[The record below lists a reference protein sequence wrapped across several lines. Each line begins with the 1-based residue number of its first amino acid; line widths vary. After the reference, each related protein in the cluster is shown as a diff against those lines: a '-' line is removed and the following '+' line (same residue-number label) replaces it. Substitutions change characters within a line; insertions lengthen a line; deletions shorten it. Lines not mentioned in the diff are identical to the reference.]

1 KIHNHLNADMVVL
14 GSYLAMGKE
23 SDGKI
28 RIDVQL
34 QDTRA
39 GETIAA
45 ISRDGKES
53 DLANLVTQSSNSL
66 RQNLRIGELSA
77 GDVHEVFA
85 SVPANP
91 DAARLYAEGLAKLQ
105 VFDALAARD
114 LLEKAIAADPSHAL
128 SHSALAQS
136 WAALGYDAKAQQEA
150 KNALDLSGEL
160 SREER
165 LSIEGRY

>member
-1 KIHNHLNADMVVL
+1 LASGQQMRVVSGENVARMKLDLSLPTAESYAPDTLTKIHNHLNADMVVL

-23 SDGKI
+23 SDGKV

-39 GETIAA
+39 GETIAT

-53 DLANLVTQSSNSL
+53 DLANLVTQSGNSL
-66 RQNLRIGELSA
+66 RQNLRIGELTA

-91 DAARLYAEGLAKLQ
+91 D
-105 VFDALAARD
+105 
-114 LLEKAIAADPSHAL
+114 
-128 SHSALAQS
+128 
-136 WAALGYDAKAQQEA
+136 
-150 KNALDLSGEL
+150 
-160 SREER
+160 
-165 LSIEGRY
+165 